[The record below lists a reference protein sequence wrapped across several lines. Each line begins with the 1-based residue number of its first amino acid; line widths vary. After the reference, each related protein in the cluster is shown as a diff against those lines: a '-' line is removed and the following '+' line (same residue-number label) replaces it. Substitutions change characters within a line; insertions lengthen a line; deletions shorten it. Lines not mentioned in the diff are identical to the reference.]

1 MKIAGCEMNIWDVV
15 FEQVK
20 QVAAQQQKTLPPLS
34 NDLRIMESGLDS
46 LCLAILISRLDD
58 ELNVDPFDSD
68 ANGIPVTYGDLVRIY
83 EQAVSA
89 ASDA

>member
-1 MKIAGCEMNIWDVV
+1 
-15 FEQVK
+15 
-20 QVAAQQQKTLPPLS
+20 
-34 NDLRIMESGLDS
+34 
-46 LCLAILISRLDD
+46 LAILISRLDD

>member
-1 MKIAGCEMNIWDVV
+1 MNIWDVV